1 MFHDPDPPWL
11 TDLFQPI
18 TGWLLDKGWRGEMA
32 DGARIYSEAA
42 YLGAFWIIP
51 ASCTV
56 AALLAMM
63 THETYAKAQVD

>member
-1 MFHDPDPPWL
+1 
-11 TDLFQPI
+11 
-18 TGWLLDKGWRGEMA
+18 
-32 DGARIYSEAA
+32 
-42 YLGAFWIIP
+42 LGAFWIIP